1 MNIIEHNKN
10 GLVYLTADGFEAAGG
25 VAHGF
30 STRLGGVSEGIYAT
44 LNLGMNRG
52 DAPDRVREN
61 YRRFCAAIGADM
73 GNIVCA
79 SQVHGDTVRTVT
91 AADLG
96 IGLDE
101 PEPWQADG
109 LVTDIPGV
117 TLAVF
122 SADCLPIL
130 LYDPVRR
137 VVGAVHAGWRG
148 TALGIVAKAVERM
161 VDCYGCDRLDI
172 LAAIGP
178 GISKCCFETHEDVP
192 NAMTEAMG
200 AAALPFIEVLPTGK
214 FHVDLKGLN
223 ARRLEGAGLSPEHI
237 AVSPDC
243 TACLPD
249 KYWSHR
255 CDPRGAGEPG
265 GDDRALA
272 SLGGFPLRYAVPR
285 RPMGAHNA
293 NLPSPHGGRPWPP
306 RPRVSVCCAGHVL
319 LRTSFQFF
327 SRGGE
332 DVEAAGQPAP
342 VIRPSPERRSS
353 RLKRILTALLYGSCL
368 LYRTGG
374 CARRRREPPPPPHP
388 RHPRAGA
395 SPEFALACYPEAGF
409 HPITGS
415 NRTNLSL
422 GEACFI

>member
-117 TLAVF
+117 TLAVY

-148 TALGIVAKAVERM
+148 TALGIAARGVERM
-161 VDCYGCDRLDI
+161 AEAFGARPGDI
-172 LAAIGP
+172 LAAVGP
-178 GISKCCFETHEDVP
+178 GISTCCFETHADVP
-192 NAMTEAMG
+192 DGLRAGMG
-200 AAALPFIEVLPTGK
+200 AGAEPYIHPISGTEK
-214 FHVDLKGLN
+214 YHVDLKGANRAWL
-223 ARRLEGAGLSPEHI
+223 LQAGVAPEHI
-237 AVSPDC
+237 AVCDAC
-243 TACLPD
+243 TACGREIF
-249 KYWSHR
+249 WSHR
-255 CDPRGAGEPG
+255 K
-265 GDDRALA
+265 
-272 SLGGFPLRYAVPR
+272 
-285 RPMGAHNA
+285 MGAA
-293 NLPSPHGGRPWPP
+293 RGSMAALI
-306 RPRVSVCCAGHVL
+306 
-319 LRTSFQFF
+319 Q
-327 SRGGE
+327 RGGE
-332 DVEAAGQPAP
+332 
-342 VIRPSPERRSS
+342 
-353 RLKRILTALLYGSCL
+353 T
-368 LYRTGG
+368 
-374 CARRRREPPPPPHP
+374 
-388 RHPRAGA
+388 
-395 SPEFALACYPEAGF
+395 
-409 HPITGS
+409 
-415 NRTNLSL
+415 
-422 GEACFI
+422 

>member
-117 TLAVF
+117 TLAVY

-137 VVGAVHAGWRG
+137 VVGGPRGWRG
-148 TALGIVAKAVERM
+148 TAWA
-161 VDCYGCDRLDI
+161 
-172 LAAIGP
+172 
-178 GISKCCFETHEDVP
+178 
-192 NAMTEAMG
+192 
-200 AAALPFIEVLPTGK
+200 
-214 FHVDLKGLN
+214 
-223 ARRLEGAGLSPEHI
+223 SP
-237 AVSPDC
+237 
-243 TACLPD
+243 
-249 KYWSHR
+249 
-255 CDPRGAGEPG
+255 
-265 GDDRALA
+265 
-272 SLGGFPLRYAVPR
+272 PR
-285 RPMGAHNA
+285 RWSAWWTATAATGWT
-293 NLPSPHGGRPWPP
+293 SWPP
-306 RPRVSVCCAGHVL
+306 S
-319 LRTSFQFF
+319 
-327 SRGGE
+327 
-332 DVEAAGQPAP
+332 AP
-342 VIRPSPERRSS
+342 
-353 RLKRILTALLYGSCL
+353 
-368 LYRTGG
+368 
-374 CARRRREPPPPPHP
+374 
-388 RHPRAGA
+388 A
-395 SPEFALACYPEAGF
+395 SPSAASRP
-409 HPITGS
+409 T
-415 NRTNLSL
+415 RT
-422 GEACFI
+422 CPTP